1 MSINLKKISLLL
13 AIACVIFLA
22 WYFSNIT
29 IYIVLALILSLMC
42 SPVKHLFLKIKIK
55 KIKLSNGIAT
65 VLAMLSVLL
74 LLGGVLYLILPPLAH
89 QINAIANLDQHQ
101 ISTALESPLHSVDY
115 YLKKY
120 NLIAEDEEVKNI
132 IISTTLEYVRKI
144 NVSSFFGGV
153 IHGLA
158 SLFLSIFSILFIA
171 FFLLL
176 DFTKL
181 QTTFIRMLPNEYQQE
196 MTNTFLKSKK
206 LLSNYFVG
214 LAVEMLLVGLLGF
227 TVLSLLKIE
236 NALLIGV
243 ISGIMVIIPYIG
255 PIISFAIACF
265 LAVTG
270 AFIIDPSANFSMII
284 LKLFSTFLLC
294 RLLDNFFLQPYIA
307 SKSVKAHPLE
317 VFLVILIAGML
328 AGIPGMMLGIPV
340 YTFIRVFAKE
350 FFRNSNFIQILTA
363 KIDPK

>member
-13 AIACVIFLA
+13 VIGCVIFLA
-22 WYFSNIT
+22 WYFSSIT
-29 IYIVLALILSLMC
+29 IYIILALILSLMC
-42 SPVKHLFLKIKIK
+42 SPLKHCFLKIKIK
-55 KIKLSNGIAT
+55 KIKLNNEMAT
-65 VLAMLSVLL
+65 VLAMLSILL
-74 LLGGVLYLILPPLAH
+74 LLCGILYLILPPLAY
-89 QINAIANLDQHQ
+89 QINAIANLDQYQ
-101 ISTALESPLHSVDY
+101 ISETLESPLNSVDY

-120 NLIAEDEEVKNI
+120 NLIAEDEEVKNV
-132 IISTTLEYVRKI
+132 IISTTLEYVKKI
-144 NVSSFFGGV
+144 NVSSLFGGV

-158 SLFLSIFSILFIA
+158 SLFLSIFSILFVA
-171 FFLLL
+171 FFILL

-181 QTTFIRMLPNEYQQE
+181 QNVIIRMLPNEYQQE
-196 MTNTFLKSKK
+196 MTNTFLKSKQ

-214 LAVEMLLVGLLGF
+214 LVVEMLLVGLLGF
-227 TVLSLLKIE
+227 TVLTLLKIE

-243 ISGIMVIIPYIG
+243 ISGIMVVIPYIG
-255 PIISFAIACF
+255 TVISFTIACF

-270 AFIIDPSANFSMII
+270 AFIVDPSANFSMII
-284 LKLFSTFLLC
+284 LKLFSTFLGC
-294 RLLDNFFLQPYIA
+294 RLLDDFFLQPYIA

-350 FFRNSNFIQILTA
+350 FFGNSNFIRTLTS